1 MSKKKTTQ
9 TKKLVKTRV
18 RPDKS
23 IEVELQKHPK
33 DTVIGKIL
41 LFLIIAGIV
50 VIPIVGL
57 IIAIIQSVN

>member
-1 MSKKKTTQ
+1 MSKEKTTQ